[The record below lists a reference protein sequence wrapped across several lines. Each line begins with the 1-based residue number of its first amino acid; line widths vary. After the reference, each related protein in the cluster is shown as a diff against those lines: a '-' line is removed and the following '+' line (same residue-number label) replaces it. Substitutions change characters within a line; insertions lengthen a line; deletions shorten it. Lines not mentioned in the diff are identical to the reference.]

1 MKFYRFLT
9 AAILTLLLSFG
20 LPVFAADNALSL
32 DTENSVLDSTKGVR
46 LFWDDFKTK
55 DTQITDFNR
64 VLLDTAAISFPKCE
78 YGNVSPSSDG
88 YVTIGYS
95 TTVDTT
101 LVRIDFNENG
111 SGFAFSGGTFTTGYH
126 AAVVK
131 GSTAETVTALAER
144 LRYNGTDASDALV
157 YTYDHSQD
165 LAAIIAA
172 ADNWVWTETAFTP
185 DIPDAKL
192 LNAYEIALT
201 SKGRQYYDNIEIW
214 LYPENAFMLD
224 RDGVLSMI
232 VASDSTV
239 ALPSDSAW
247 KTPSGKTY
255 AAGETVALAQI
266 ACLTLTASEAAS
278 EFNPTLHE
286 EYGVRVAFADFK
298 TKKEE
303 VSDFETGY
311 MDSCDIKILACK
323 SGDVSQYGDGYYQI
337 YTDKGA
343 YSDVAFFFNGGSGF
357 SVNGGRITAEYDVAV
372 AKGSTAETCTDIY
385 DRVYYNGTSDAD
397 AVYAE
402 VNHKASL
409 AEVIRVAADWYHETV
424 TFDAIPDVAT
434 LNSYHIYF
442 ASHYDRQYY
451 DNMAVYY
458 FPKRSYI
465 LNIGGTLSLVTDA
478 DDVVTLPTGE
488 NYVSFLCGD
497 TVYPAGSQVNLS
509 EIEMK
514 TLTASNITHS
524 LDPAEF
530 ALSYTFSDDKRGS
543 ADGVITLTTGKETL
557 SAEQGSF
564 VLYWAAKNETGVY
577 EPLEGYTPFRL
588 NDVKALL
595 KGVTVDKNLAV
606 PFGAEALLCRVT
618 DPLKSFDVVCEI
630 PEDKRPT
637 GVPSHTFA
645 VISDVHI
652 GFGFGD
658 GSLITPNARQLATRD
673 ELNAFAPEFI
683 VVNGDFTQWY
693 GRNKDA
699 VQGKEWEVMTEYF
712 KGFTRPVY
720 FVQGNHDGPNEVD
733 PYVNNTIGI
742 EEFTWEYFE
751 NFMDTWLAYC
761 AENGYY
767 TVEYT
772 RGVHFYDTEIDGI
785 HLIFCS
791 VPNDSKYEFGKE
803 QLEWL
808 SERLYADEASGK
820 PIFLFDHIPPK
831 HKLNHKDSTWNGGM
845 SDFDAFEAIIKKHP
859 TVINISGDTHYTL
872 DTVLA
877 NTVGADGDIHYVND
891 GAIIDEWIAN
901 DETNPNSAWK
911 RKSNDSMGL
920 LIEIYEDR
928 LVLRGR
934 NFVTGKWI
942 SEAYT
947 EIRLNA
953 AATIEKPEACRITEP
968 DGRVTVYCTSNPASV
983 STVFVTDGAEITT
996 DHITVDAENTKA
1008 IAIRQYDRDGGYTST
1023 LYRNIAE
1030 IPERKTTIAL
1040 TENAVS
1046 VTAAPADSL
1055 LILAAF
1061 DASGRYKAA
1070 YTCAVTYDAA
1080 ISFEQSGLVLESG
1093 DTVKAF
1099 LFGKDS
1105 ITPLC
1110 EAKEIAVLTE

>member
-1 MKFYRFLT
+1 MKLYRFLT
-9 AAILTLLLSFG
+9 AVLLTLLLSFC
-20 LPVFAADNALSL
+20 LPVFAADAALLL
-32 DTENSVLDSTKGVR
+32 DSENSVLDSTKGVR
-46 LFWDDFKTK
+46 LFLDDFKTK

-64 VLLDTAAISFPKCE
+64 VLLDKTAISFPKCE

-88 YVTIGYS
+88 YITIGYS
-95 TTVDTT
+95 NTVDTT

-144 LRYNGTDASDALV
+144 LRYNGSTASDALT
-157 YTYDHSQD
+157 YEYDHSQD

-172 ADNWVWTETAFTP
+172 ADGWVWTETAFTP

-232 VASDSTV
+232 VASGDTV
-239 ALPSDSAW
+239 ALPSDSTW

-255 AAGETVALAQI
+255 AAGEIVALAQI
-266 ACLTLTASEAAS
+266 AGLTLTASEAAS

-303 VSDFETGY
+303 VADFETGY

-337 YTDKGA
+337 YTDKGS
-343 YSDVAFFFNGGSGF
+343 YSDIAFLFNGGSGF
-357 SVNGGRITAEYDVAV
+357 AVNGGKVTAEYDVAV

-385 DRVYYNGTSDAD
+385 DRVYYNGSPDNNA
-397 AVYAE
+397 AFAE
-402 VNHKASL
+402 CNHSESL
-409 AEVIRVAADWYHETV
+409 SEVIRVADGWYHETV
-424 TFDAIPDVAT
+424 SFEPLSDALNV
-434 LNSYHIYF
+434 NSYHIYF
-442 ASHYDRQYY
+442 ASYHGRQYY
-451 DNMAVYY
+451 DNLAVYY
-458 FPKRSYI
+458 FPKKSYI
-465 LNIGGTLSLVTDA
+465 LSINGVLSLVTDA
-478 DDVVTLPTGE
+478 PDTVTLPTGDG
-488 NYVSFLCGD
+488 YVSFLCGD
-497 TVYPAGSQVNLS
+497 KIYPAGSQVSLS

-514 TLTASNITHS
+514 TLKASQITHA
-524 LDPAEF
+524 LDPSEF
-530 ALSYTFSDDKRGS
+530 SLEYTFPDSLPGS
-543 ADGVITLTTGKETL
+543 ADGILTL
-557 SAEQGSF
+557 STGAEALTQEDSF
-564 VLYWAAKNETGVY
+564 VLYWAKKTENGY
-577 EPLEGYTPFRL
+577 EPLSDYTPLRL
-588 NDVKALL
+588 KDWEQLTS
-595 KGVTVDKNLAV
+595 GVRIDKNLAI
-606 PFGAEALLCRVT
+606 PFGAEALLCRIS
-618 DPLKSFDVVCEI
+618 DPLKSFDIVCDI
-630 PEDKRPT
+630 PQSKLPT
-637 GVPSHTFA
+637 GSPLRTFA

-652 GFGFGD
+652 GYGFGD
-658 GSLITPNARQLATRD
+658 GSLITPNARQLATRN

-742 EEFTWEYFE
+742 EEFTWEHFE

-791 VPNDSKYEFGKE
+791 VPNGSKYEFGKE

-877 NTVGADGDIHYVND
+877 NTVGADGNIHYVND

-911 RKSNDSMGL
+911 RKSNESMGL

-983 STVFVTDGAEITT
+983 STVFVTDGAEITA

-1030 IPERKTTIAL
+1030 IPEGKTTIAL

-1046 VTAAPADSL
+1046 VTAAPTDSL

-1070 YTCAVTYDAA
+1070 YICAVTYDDA
-1080 ISFEQSGLVLESG
+1080 ISFEQSGLALENG

-1099 LFGKDS
+1099 LFGKNS